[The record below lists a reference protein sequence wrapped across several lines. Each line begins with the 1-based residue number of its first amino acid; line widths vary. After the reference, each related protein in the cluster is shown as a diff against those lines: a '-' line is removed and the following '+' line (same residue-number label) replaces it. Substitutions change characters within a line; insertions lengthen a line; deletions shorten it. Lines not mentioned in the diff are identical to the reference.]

1 MLSDRLF
8 RLCVEATFGEIYNN
22 IRIIS
27 IVFCPNKRELKYNI
41 YTDRMVSD
49 YDLDSGGEISS
60 YLADDIRI
68 NEYVDKISE
77 NVMFDDRAY
86 KDIQIIGT
94 IIFKRRE
101 Y

>member
-1 MLSDRLF
+1 MLSDKIF
-8 RLCVEATFGEIYNN
+8 RLCVEATFDEIYNN

-27 IVFCPNKRELKYNI
+27 VVFFPNKRELKYNI
-41 YTDRMVSD
+41 YIDRIVSD
-49 YDLDSGGEISS
+49 YDLDSGVEISS

-68 NEYVDKISE
+68 NKYVDKISE
-77 NVMFDDRAY
+77 NVIFDNRKY
-86 KDIQIIGT
+86 KDIEIIGT